1 MRGFLMFLM
10 ACVCA
15 APTAARDI
23 ALPSGRSVTHI
34 ETIIDMDAMTSRF
47 RFTMVD
53 LQADPD
59 ALSDGP
65 GRVEDLGFLC
75 QLFAI
80 LEADAVAAYPD
91 AVVISV
97 AAKPTVFGDATPDI
111 AQFFE
116 AFVVEDGHCIWD
128 EF

>member
-1 MRGFLMFLM
+1 MFLT
-10 ACVCA
+10 ACVSA
-15 APTAARDI
+15 VPVAARDI
-23 ALPSGRSVTHI
+23 ALPSGRNVTHL
-34 ETIIDMDAMTSRF
+34 ETIIDQDAMTSRF

-53 LQADPD
+53 LQTNPE

-65 GRVEDLGFLC
+65 ERVADLGFLC
-75 QLFAI
+75 ELFAV
-80 LEADAVAAYPD
+80 LEADAAAAYPD

-97 AAKPTVFGDATPDI
+97 ASEPTAFGDANPDV

-116 AFVVEDGHCIWD
+116 AFVVEDDHCIWD